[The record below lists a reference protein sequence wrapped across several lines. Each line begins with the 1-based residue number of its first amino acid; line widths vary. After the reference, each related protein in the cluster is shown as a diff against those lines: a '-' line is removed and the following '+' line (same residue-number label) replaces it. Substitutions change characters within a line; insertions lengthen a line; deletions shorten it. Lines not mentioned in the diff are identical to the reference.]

1 MDSDGVE
8 LSPRV
13 WIDDRHSIFRRG
25 LRSLL
30 VSDGFRIAGES
41 DSLQPAPSVD
51 DFDVLV
57 FDGDS
62 TSLTWVLRVFASRPL
77 VAMFASPTERQLLDA
92 VEGGVAAVLLREAV
106 TPRALIGS
114 IKAAASGRTSLPS
127 DLVPQLLDAVSQNG
141 SKAHR
146 AGLSEREV
154 KVLRLLADGEG
165 TRDMA
170 EHLSYSER
178 TVKNIVHDVLMKM
191 NCRNRAHAVA
201 LATRQGLI

>member
-8 LSPRV
+8 RGPRV
-13 WIDDRHSIFRRG
+13 WIDDRHAIFRRG

-30 VSDGFRIAGES
+30 ASDGFRIAGES

-114 IKAAASGRTSLPS
+114 IKAAASDRTSLPR
-127 DLVPQLLDAVSQNG
+127 DLVPQLLEAVSQNG
-141 SKAHR
+141 SKARR
-146 AGLSEREV
+146 AGLSEREMT
-154 KVLRLLADGEG
+154 VLRLLADGEG